1 VICNAVDSF
10 GNGGMIAVARGEAM
24 RLFIFK
30 SEASPDLRAFGADL
44 VGSRLPVKFKPWRAI
59 GAVAPDREPPHKLSR
74 EVIEAAIT
82 DRGYQLWRISK
93 KDDE

>member
-1 VICNAVDSF
+1 VAEDSY
-10 GNGGMIAVARGEAM
+10 GNDGVVAVAKGEAM

-30 SEASPDLRAFGADL
+30 SEASPDLRAFGDDL
-44 VGSRLPVKFKPWRAI
+44 VGSRLPVQFKPWRAI

-74 EVIEAAIT
+74 EVIEAAIN
-82 DRGYQLWRISK
+82 DRGYQLWRVSK